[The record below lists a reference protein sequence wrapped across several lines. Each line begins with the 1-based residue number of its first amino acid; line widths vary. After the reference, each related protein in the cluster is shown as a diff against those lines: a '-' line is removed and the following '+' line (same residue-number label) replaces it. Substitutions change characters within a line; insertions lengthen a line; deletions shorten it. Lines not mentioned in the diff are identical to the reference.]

1 MPYKNRLEAGRALAR
16 RLRHTDLRDTIV
28 IGLARG
34 GIPVAA
40 EVAQRLELPLDTI
53 VVKKVTVP
61 WYPEVALGAL
71 AEGGGRVIEPD
82 SVDDVGVIPADLEEA
97 ERRARVALRSSVATV
112 RSERPPRS
120 MKGRTVILVD
130 DGMATGATMAAA
142 CAAVRGRGASRVIV
156 AVPVAA
162 PHAAHRLRAIAD
174 AVIALETPQTF
185 HSVGQYYVDFP
196 QVSDTEVLMD
206 LQGPS

>member
-1 MPYKNRLEAGRALAR
+1 MPYKNRSEAGRALAR
-16 RLRHTDLRDTIV
+16 RLRHTDLRDAIV

-40 EVAQRLELPLDTI
+40 EIAQRLELPLDTL

-82 SVDDVGVIPADLEEA
+82 SVEDIGVIPADLEEA

-120 MKGRTVILVD
+120 LKGRTVILVD
-130 DGMATGATMAAA
+130 DGMATGATMSAA
-142 CAAVRGRGASRVIV
+142 CSAVRGRGAARVIV

-162 PHAAHRLRAIAD
+162 SSAAHRLKAAAD
-174 AVIALETPQTF
+174 AVVCLEAPRDF
-185 HSVGQYYVDFP
+185 HSVGQYYLDFP
-196 QVSDTEVLMD
+196 QVSDTEVLID
-206 LQGPS
+206 LQGTG